1 LKTLASAQYNVLKNE
16 EKRRVIFCS
25 PFGTGKT
32 ILLKAKAKELLAR
45 KERVVFIIFGDKD
58 SSRESLLTIT
68 YRSEFENISNASI
81 EFLKGPGNLIYFIS
95 TVLVVNSLKVKCSCT
110 IKICNAS

>member
-1 LKTLASAQYNVLKNE
+1 MFLKTLGSAQYNVLKNE
-16 EKRRVIFCS
+16 EKKRVVFCS

-58 SSRESLLTIT
+58 SSQESLLTIS
-68 YRSEFENISNASI
+68 YRSEFKDIPNVSI
-81 EFLKGPGNLIYFIS
+81 VSLKGPGNSIYFIYFF
-95 TVLVVNSLKVKCSCT
+95 
-110 IKICNAS
+110 